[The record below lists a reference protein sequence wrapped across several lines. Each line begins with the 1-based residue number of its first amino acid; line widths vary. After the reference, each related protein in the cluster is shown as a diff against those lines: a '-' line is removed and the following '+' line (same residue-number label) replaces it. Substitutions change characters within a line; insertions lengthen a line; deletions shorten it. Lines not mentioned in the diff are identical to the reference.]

1 MIFKQCVHIEDYVR
15 RSFIYLHLGFLWP
28 HLWEPILR
36 YEQVE
41 MSHGAKLPRKSS
53 NPPGSDGS
61 IGSSCFLPDECGH
74 HWGKLNTQNR
84 SPRGKRW
91 KIPKPRIECRSG
103 GDTNFG
109 AQTGRATKVRASK
122 KSQSR
127 WKGTKFHRIAH
138 HRFFDGQKLGFLGV
152 WFLGRWAWASLFTSA
167 VLKQHPQMHN
177 NVV

>member
-1 MIFKQCVHIEDYVR
+1 
-15 RSFIYLHLGFLWP
+15 
-28 HLWEPILR
+28 
-36 YEQVE
+36 

-53 NPPGSDGS
+53 NPLGSDGS

-74 HWGKLNTQNR
+74 HWGKLNTQNK
-84 SPRGKRW
+84 SPRGKHW

-138 HRFFDGQKLGFLGV
+138 HRFFDGSKLGVLGV
-152 WFLGRWAWASLFTSA
+152 WPFLGWAASFFTTAAASPNA
-167 VLKQHPQMHN
+167 QCCVRQESYTKTVCVEFRCFLGGFHSRSCGME
-177 NVV
+177 VGTA